1 MVSER
6 KQKLGLAVGE
16 QVPRCGAGFS
26 NYEGASQF
34 REITTPEEV
43 CSVRIIKI
51 KRGTEGD
58 QADAKPSTSAGG
70 GRPWRVS
77 DGLPETAPIC
87 KGELEVLEMYL
98 GPLLDQLLVKGQDS
112 QALQDGPRS
121 KTSSA

>member
-1 MVSER
+1 MVSNR
-6 KQKLGLAVGE
+6 KQNLGLAVGE

-51 KRGTEGD
+51 KRGGQGD
-58 QADAKPSTSAGG
+58 HADVKPSAPAAPEGG

-98 GPLLDQLLVKGQDS
+98 GPLLDQLLVKRQDS
-112 QALQDGPRS
+112 
-121 KTSSA
+121 